1 MEHHGFRQTP
11 FPAWHSFP
19 RRGNLHVMDELRI
32 RKRLREQAGLDAE
45 ILQEMAEALGNSGER
60 VEKALAKLQESLSR
74 IRELESRLAFEP
86 HGVIPIRASLEEEVR
101 LYNSL
106 RQQALEQFRWLIIH
120 REALGIRNHAQV
132 AEQYP
137 IPPPM
142 KPKGL
147 AS

>member
-1 MEHHGFRQTP
+1 
-11 FPAWHSFP
+11 
-19 RRGNLHVMDELRI
+19 MDELQI
-32 RKRLREQAGLDAE
+32 KKRMREQSGLDAE

-60 VEKALAKLQESLSR
+60 VQRALARLQESLSR
-74 IRELESRLAFEP
+74 INQIRE
-86 HGVIPIRASLEEEVR
+86 SLEREPKSMGSPTLEAMLEKEVG

-106 RQQALEQFRWLIIH
+106 RQEALEQFRWLIIH

-142 KPKGL
+142 K
-147 AS
+147 S